1 VFFREGYAQPSH
13 DVIIIEALDGA
24 NRQAVAGYRKRDTR
38 AGGLAV
44 DQHGTSTADAM
55 FTAEMR
61 TRQPALFAQKVGK
74 TGARLNQR
82 HHWLRIDVDRDGDH
96 ELKT

>member
-1 VFFREGYAQPSH
+1 MFFREGYAQPSH

-61 TRQPALFAQKVGK
+61 TRQPALFAQKVG
-74 TGARLNQR
+74 RLVR
-82 HHWLRIDVDRDGDH
+82 GSTSAIIGCALTSIV
-96 ELKT
+96 TAIMS